1 MAIEGVMRSG
11 HVQIRVL
18 DLAAAIH
25 HYTEYYGLI
34 LTASDDRRAYLKGWD
49 EFDHHSLVL
58 READEPGM
66 DHVAFKVRG
75 ENDLDRIE
83 GELRERLIAVT
94 QIPAGEQLGVGRRI
108 AFTVPTGHRI
118 ELYATC
124 EQVGNGLPLRNPDVW
139 PDGLKGMKA
148 SRFEHVLLYGP
159 GVEATVALLSSVL
172 GFVVAEDVVTEDGA
186 RIGAFLTA
194 ASKSHDIAFIEAPEA
209 RFHHLAYWLES
220 WDDIRQ
226 AADIIRKKNIAIDIG
241 PTRHGISRGL
251 TIYFFDPSG
260 NRNEVFSGSYQHYPD
275 RPTITWDAAELG
287 KAIFYYEGRLNEA
300 FLSVTT

>member
-1 MAIEGVMRSG
+1 MAIDGVMRSG
-11 HVQIRVL
+11 YVQLRVM
-18 DLAAAIH
+18 DLPAAVH

-34 LTASDDRRAYLKGWD
+34 QTGSDDTRAYLKGWD

-66 DHVAFKVRG
+66 DHVAFKVRR
-75 ENDLDRIE
+75 EADLDRME

-94 QIPAGEQLGVGRRI
+94 QIPAGEQQGMGRRI

-118 ELYATC
+118 ELYAAS
-124 EQVGNGLPLRNPDVW
+124 ELVGNGLPTRNPDVW

-148 SRFEHVLLYGP
+148 RNLEHVLLYGP
-159 GVEATVALLSSVL
+159 NVEATTDILSNVL
-172 GFVVAEDVVTEDGA
+172 GLAVAEEVVTEDGA
-186 RIGAFLTA
+186 RIGSFMTC
-194 ASKSHDIAFIEAPEA
+194 ASRSHDIAFIEAPET
-209 RFHHLAYWLES
+209 RFHHIAYFLES
-220 WDDIRQ
+220 WDDIRN
-226 AADIIRKKNIAIDIG
+226 AADIIAKNKIALDIG
-241 PTRHGISRGL
+241 PTRHGISRGT

-260 NRNEVFSGSYQHYPD
+260 NRNEVFSGGYQHYPD
-275 RPTITWDAAELG
+275 RPTMTWDAAELG

>member
-124 EQVGNGLPLRNPDVW
+124 EQVGNGLPLRNADVW

-194 ASKSHDIAFIEAPEA
+194 ACKSHDIAFIEAPEA

-260 NRNEVFSGSYQHYPD
+260 NRLETFCGGYDFYPD
-275 RPTITWDAAELG
+275 MHPITWTWEEAGAG
-287 KAIFYYEGRLNEA
+287 VFYHDRKLNER
-300 FLSVTT
+300 FLSVVS